1 MTAETID
8 TLRRDMTAAAAS
20 LADATRRASNAYD
33 AMLAAALPIA
43 DAIAIGGA
51 PSDSAVTA
59 FRIRRE
65 NLAAEYD
72 RHDIARERFHRSADR
87 FHAAESA
94 NRAAVLADERK
105 MQEGR

>member
-1 MTAETID
+1 MTAETLD

-20 LADATRRASNAYD
+20 LADTTRRASAAYD

-43 DAIAIGGA
+43 DAIAVGGL

-65 NLAAEYD
+65 SLAASYD
-72 RHDIARERFHRSADR
+72 AADLARIR
-87 FHAAESA
+87 FHAAAEKFHIAESEA
-94 NRAAVLADERK
+94 RVRDLADERRL
-105 MQEGR
+105 QEGR

>member
-1 MTAETID
+1 
-8 TLRRDMTAAAAS
+8 MTAAAAS

-51 PSDSAVTA
+51 PSDSAVTN

-65 NLAAEYD
+65 SLAASYD
-72 RHDIARERFHRSADR
+72 AADLARLRFHAAAEK
-87 FHAAESA
+87 FHAAESQ
-94 NRAAVLADERK
+94 NHAAVLADEREL
-105 MQEGR
+105 QTSSRAPENARRNCGA

>member
-1 MTAETID
+1 MTAETLD

-59 FRIRRE
+59 FRIRCE
-65 NLAAEYD
+65 SLAVAYD
-72 RHDIARERFHRSADR
+72 AADLARERFHRAADR
-87 FHAAESA
+87 FHAAESQ
-94 NRAAVLADERK
+94 NRAAVLADERRL
-105 MQEGR
+105 QEGR

>member
-1 MTAETID
+1 MTAETLD

-43 DAIAIGGA
+43 DAIAVGGA
-51 PSDSAVTA
+51 PSDSSVTN

-65 NLAAEYD
+65 NLAVAYD
-72 RHDIARERFHRSADR
+72 AADLARLKFHAAADR

-94 NRAAVLADERK
+94 NRAAVLADERRL
-105 MQEGR
+105 QEGV

>member
-8 TLRRDMTAAAAS
+8 TMRRDMTAAAAS

-59 FRIRRE
+59 FRIWRE

-72 RHDIARERFHRSADR
+72 RYDLARERFHRAADR
-87 FHAAESA
+87 FHAAESQ
-94 NRAAVLADERK
+94 NRAAVLADERNL
-105 MQEGR
+105 QECR

>member
-1 MTAETID
+1 MTEETID

-20 LADATRRASNAYD
+20 LADATRRADAAYD

-51 PSDSAVTA
+51 PSDSAVTN

-65 NLAAEYD
+65 SLAVAYD
-72 RHDIARERFHRSADR
+72 AADLARLK
-87 FHAAESA
+87 FHAAAEKFH
-94 NRAAVLADERK
+94 AAVLADERK
-105 MQEGR
+105 LQEGR

>member
-1 MTAETID
+1 MTAETLD

-20 LADATRRASNAYD
+20 LADATRRAESAYD
-33 AMLAAALPIA
+33 AMLSAALPIA

-65 NLAAEYD
+65 SLAASYD
-72 RHDIARERFHRSADR
+72 SADLARLR
-87 FHAAESA
+87 FHAAAEKFRISESA
-94 NRAAVLADERK
+94 NRAANIADERK
-105 MQEGR
+105 LQEGR

>member
-1 MTAETID
+1 MTAETLD
-8 TLRRDMTAAAAS
+8 TMRRDMTAAAAS
-20 LADATRRASNAYD
+20 LADATRRADAAYD

-65 NLAAEYD
+65 SLAASYD
-72 RHDIARERFHRSADR
+72 AADLARLR
-87 FHAAESA
+87 FHAAAEKFRISESA
-94 NRAAVLADERK
+94 NRAAVIADERK
-105 MQEGR
+105 LQEGR